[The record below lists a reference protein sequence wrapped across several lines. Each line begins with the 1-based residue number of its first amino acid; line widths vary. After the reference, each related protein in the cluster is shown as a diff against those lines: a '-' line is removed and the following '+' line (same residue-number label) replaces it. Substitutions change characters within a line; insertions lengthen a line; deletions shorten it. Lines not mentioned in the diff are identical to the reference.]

1 MSFARVLG
9 HVPKRRRLLG
19 HVPKRRP
26 VLGHVP
32 VPVPVPA
39 PVPAPVP
46 VLGPVP
52 KRRPVRA
59 FLVPRHCLRYV
70 VKWFGYF
77 CKVAYGAHVWRL
89 DKHVSSRKKVLPMNL
104 EEQAKIVDTIHDT
117 LAEHLGEKLQVRANM
132 GRSKIMELE
141 GTLAQIHPRLFII
154 DIERKRGRI
163 ARQSYQY
170 VDILTG
176 VVELYQD
183 DKPLFE
189 PFVDD
194 QGDMGSHLVQSL
206 LEADLADD
214 GSDLD
219 VEPDEDDMMRDDAA
233 LDVDDSLDDADVD
246 VDDEEGLDGDSDDA
260 NFHDDASA
268 HVRAR
273 KK

>member
-1 MSFARVLG
+1 MPFAHVLG
-9 HVPKRRRLLG
+9 HVPK
-19 HVPKRRP
+19 HRP
-26 VLGHVP
+26 VLGNVHVP
-32 VPVPVPA
+32 KCCRVLGHVH
-39 PVPAPVP
+39 VPAPVP
-46 VLGPVP
+46 VLGHLP
-52 KRRPVRA
+52 KRRAVPA
-59 FLVPRHCLRYV
+59 FLAPRHRLHYV

-77 CKVAYGAHVWRL
+77 CKVAYSAHVWRL

-104 EEQAKIVDTIHDT
+104 EQAKIVDTIHDT

-219 VEPDEDDMMRDDAA
+219 DEPDEADMMSDADA
-233 LDVDDSLDDADVD
+233 LDVDDSIDDDADVD
-246 VDDEEGLDGDSDDA
+246 VDGDEGLDDNSDDA